1 MAQTD
6 GPAGPTD
13 GLVVVD
19 KEEGWTSHDV
29 VARCRRVFGQR
40 RVGHAGT
47 LDPSATGVL
56 LVGLGRATRLSRF
69 LGALQKSYV
78 GEIVLGATT
87 TTLDDA
93 GEVVDRFDMSDVT
106 LDQAREAAQAL
117 TGEIMQVPP
126 MVSAVKVAGE
136 RLYRL
141 ARKGVD
147 VERRARPVTVFRFDL
162 AQTGTAGVL
171 RLEVDCS
178 SGTYVRALAADL
190 GSALGGGAH
199 LRRLRRIAVGSFSVD
214 EARGVDALSRE
225 SVLSPAEAMRDYP
238 RLEVDAD
245 GAKAVGHGIRLERA
259 ALGVAGEG
267 PWAVVDDCHR
277 LLAVY
282 EGTGDGRLKP
292 AVVLVTSQ

>member
-1 MAQTD
+1 M
-6 GPAGPTD
+6 D

-19 KEEGWTSHDV
+19 KEDGWTSHDV

-69 LGALQKSYV
+69 LGALPKSYV

-87 TTLDDA
+87 TTLDDT
-93 GEVVDRFDMSDVT
+93 GEVVDRFDMSGVT
-106 LDQAREAAQAL
+106 LDQARQAAQTL
-117 TGEIMQVPP
+117 TGEITQVPP
-126 MVSAVKVAGE
+126 MVSAVRVAGE

-141 ARKGVD
+141 ARKGVE
-147 VERRARPVTVFRFDL
+147 VERSARTVTVYRFDVSE
-162 AQTGTAGVL
+162 TGTAGVL
-171 RLEVDCS
+171 RIEADCS

-199 LRRLRRIAVGSFSVD
+199 LRRLRRVAVGSFSVD
-214 EARGVDALSRE
+214 EARGMDALSQAP
-225 SVLSPAEAMRDYP
+225 VLSPAEAMRDYP
-238 RLEVDAD
+238 RLQVDAD
-245 GAKAVGHGIRLERA
+245 MARRVGHGIRLERA
-259 ALGVAGEG
+259 AVGVVGEG
-267 PWAVVDDCHR
+267 PWAVVDDDHQ

-282 EGTGDGRLKP
+282 EGTGDVRLKP
-292 AVVLVTSQ
+292 AMVLVTSQ